1 MIYNV
6 PIIKLNKKIKKS
18 IIYGEVAEDNLSEL
32 FHSINDY
39 YVEARE
45 GYRRLVYISCSIIS
59 FIEVLCLFSSD
70 NLKMNLSLSTFLIV
84 IVIIILIILRYTL
97 MEKLRLQYNRAV
109 KKGYPAKK
117 ELVINYKF

>member
-1 MIYNV
+1 
-6 PIIKLNKKIKKS
+6 
-18 IIYGEVAEDNLSEL
+18 
-32 FHSINDY
+32 
-39 YVEARE
+39 
-45 GYRRLVYISCSIIS
+45 
-59 FIEVLCLFSSD
+59 
-70 NLKMNLSLSTFLIV
+70 MNLSLSTFLIV